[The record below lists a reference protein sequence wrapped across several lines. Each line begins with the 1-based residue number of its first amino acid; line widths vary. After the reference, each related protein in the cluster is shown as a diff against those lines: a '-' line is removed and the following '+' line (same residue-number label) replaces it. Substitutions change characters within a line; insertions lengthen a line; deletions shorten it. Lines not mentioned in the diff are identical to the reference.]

1 MKAPR
6 HFFFNLISDEI
17 FVYKNHE
24 VAKDLFLVV
33 QVGDLLGVI
42 FWLLFYCFEQQL
54 NLHQLKN
61 LNYPV
66 NVFYVGQLDKLVYFS
81 LSEAFDLEQNA
92 SF

>member
-1 MKAPR
+1 M
-6 HFFFNLISDEI
+6 
-17 FVYKNHE
+17 
-24 VAKDLFLVV
+24 VV